1 MFKLFLAF
9 LLSFVFIEFLFL
21 HFQVFLF
28 GSVVYQNVIFKALLL
43 VSLLTYLFFHQKIF
57 IKKSSLYALYLVY
70 IVYLLFDYTFMLFY
84 FNYSINYLA
93 VSFSSSD
100 YIIMI
105 TFLIFVLFKANQY
118 DNKFTIIVF
127 TLGIIVVIGGIE
139 QYLIGT
145 QKFIVT
151 TTNKDINSYN
161 FYGQDRLFSYFS
173 SGLNF
178 GVFLSFLL
186 VSVLTYMKPLLSIKN
201 FLLIP
206 FILLI
211 LFLIYNTFTRNVY
224 VMVIMSLFSLS
235 LFSMGLKRIIRYLP
249 YIYGIAIVVLLSK
262 IASNLSASVSGSNI
276 DSAQSTFMRF
286 LNWGHV
292 LTLYMRG
299 DTMSQL
305 FGLGLIQNSNLNPDL
320 VIDNTFL
327 GILLQH
333 GLIGLILFLF
343 LWHQIWIYLLD
354 RYYTSIDRLSLIV
367 AVMFSTFF
375 AINMLNT
382 IYVLYFIILGI
393 YFLFTTDRK
402 VSNVCN

>member
-1 MFKLFLAF
+1 MFKLILAS
-9 LLSFVFIEFLFL
+9 LLSFIFIGFLFL

-28 GSVVYQNVIFKALLL
+28 GAVAIPNAIFKALLL
-43 VSLLTYLFFHQKIF
+43 AGLFTYLFFHQKIF
-57 IKKSSLYALYLVY
+57 IKKSSLYALYLIY
-70 IVYLLFDYTFMLFY
+70 IMYLLLDYTFMLFY

-93 VSFSSSD
+93 ASFSSSD
-100 YIIMI
+100 YIVII
-105 TFLIFVLFKANQY
+105 TFLLFVLFKANQH
-118 DNKFTIIVF
+118 DNKFTIIIF
-127 TLGIIVVIGGIE
+127 IFGIIVVIGGIE

-145 QKFIVT
+145 QNFIVT
-151 TTNKDINSYN
+151 TTDKSVNSYG

-178 GVFLSFLL
+178 GVFLSFLF

-224 VMVIMSLFSLS
+224 AMIMMSLFSLF
-235 LFSMGLKRIIRYLP
+235 LFSTGFKRIIRYLP
-249 YIYGIAIVVLLSK
+249 YIYGIAIVVFLSYT
-262 IASNLSASVSGSNI
+262 ASNLSASVSGSHI
-276 DSAQSTFMRF
+276 DSAESTFMRF
-286 LNWGHV
+286 LNWGHA
-292 LTLYMRG
+292 LNLFMQG

-305 FGLGLIQNSNLNPDL
+305 FGLGLIQNTSLSPDL
-320 VIDNTFL
+320 CIDNTFL

-333 GLIGLILFLF
+333 GLMGLILFLF
-343 LWHQIWIYLLD
+343 LWHQIWTYLLD
-354 RYYTSIDRLSLIV
+354 RYYASRDRLSLIV
-367 AVMFSTFF
+367 TVVFSTFF

-393 YFLFTTDRK
+393 YFLFTVDRK
-402 VSNVCN
+402 VCNAHN